1 MLWQKLRT
9 WALEPPTFWFRSVTK
24 PTENWSFSLR
34 GEMWNICHESGK
46 KRKKKVPFNGKWGI
60 ELRPISTSK
69 SDAQQSELQL
79 LYIST
84 ISNVESTLSRYG
96 TKMNGKSSTQMSNWE
111 SWWWL
116 MIKWRVLK
124 TERNGPRFWTHISRN
139 KTYVSQRYI
148 GKAELPY
155 THLGSWRKEI
165 TNQK

>member
-9 WALEPPTFWFRSVTK
+9 WALEPQTFWFRSVTK
-24 PTENWSFSLR
+24 LTENWSFSY
-34 GEMWNICHESGK
+34 GERCETFVTKVGK
-46 KRKKKVPFNGKWGI
+46 REKKVPFNGKWGI

-84 ISNVESTLSRYG
+84 ISNVESTLSRYR

-139 KTYVSQRYI
+139 KMYVSQRYI

>member
-9 WALEPPTFWFRSVTK
+9 WALEPQTFWFRSVTK

-46 KRKKKVPFNGKWGI
+46 KRKKRSLSMGSE
-60 ELRPISTSK
+60 ELSSG
-69 SDAQQSELQL
+69 QQSELQL

-84 ISNVESTLSRYG
+84 ISNVESTLSRYR

-124 TERNGPRFWTHISRN
+124 TERKGPRFWIHISRN
-139 KTYVSQRYI
+139 KMYVSQRYI
-148 GKAELPY
+148 GKAELSY
-155 THLGSWRKEI
+155 THLGSSRKEI